1 MNFLKNI
8 SLRVKI
14 TVLSGLIIALVVV
27 GLTFISISNLDRFFV
42 TDFVAT
48 FAIQPDEY
56 QIMQMEDI
64 EDTITA
70 TEVPMAD
77 ASIVMSTVDNQRD
90 KFSRSAMFYMI
101 SLALIGTV
109 AIYFT
114 IGYALRPL
122 NKLSKKMR
130 EIDEKD
136 LADHVE
142 NSTSSV
148 ELYQLTVSFNR
159 MLDKLNRAFEAQ
171 RNFSSA
177 AAHELKTPLAC
188 IATNID
194 VLELDD
200 NPNLEDYKET
210 IEVAKRNTSRLM
222 ELVDDLL
229 EMRGNDQNAQEDE
242 TISLSEIFDEIV
254 EELADDVAEK
264 DIDVNIE
271 CNHDEIFG
279 NRPLLYRAF
288 YNLVENAVKYNQV
301 GGRID
306 ISSHMTLG
314 DKVIVSVEDT
324 GVGIPQNELKHIFE
338 PFYRVDKSRSR
349 SIGGSGVGLSIVE
362 NVIERHNGTVLVR
375 SNEGAGTCFEVVL
388 PVGFFK
394 EKKDD

>member
-1 MNFLKNI
+1 M
-8 SLRVKI
+8 
-14 TVLSGLIIALVVV
+14 A
-27 GLTFISISNLDRFFV
+27 FISWISVRFWASR
-42 TDFVAT
+42 TTLTARAT
-48 FAIQPDEY
+48 
-56 QIMQMEDI
+56 
-64 EDTITA
+64 
-70 TEVPMAD
+70 
-77 ASIVMSTVDNQRD
+77 
-90 KFSRSAMFYMI
+90 
-101 SLALIGTV
+101 
-109 AIYFT
+109 
-114 IGYALRPL
+114 
-122 NKLSKKMR
+122 
-130 EIDEKD
+130 
-136 LADHVE
+136 
-142 NSTSSV
+142 
-148 ELYQLTVSFNR
+148 
-159 MLDKLNRAFEAQ
+159 AQ

-324 GVGIPQNELKHIFE
+324 GVGIPQSELKHIFE

-349 SIGGSGVGLSIVE
+349 RIGGSGVGLSIVE

-375 SNEGAGTCFEVVL
+375 SNEDAGTCFEVVL
-388 PVGFFK
+388 PTGCCK
-394 EKKDD
+394 EEKDT

>member
-200 NPNLEDYKET
+200 NPNVEDYKE
-210 IEVAKRNTSRLM
+210 SRQTKHFQT
-222 ELVDDLL
+222 DGISG
-229 EMRGNDQNAQEDE
+229 RPFGDE
-242 TISLSEIFDEIV
+242 G
-254 EELADDVAEK
+254 K
-264 DIDVNIE
+264 
-271 CNHDEIFG
+271 
-279 NRPLLYRAF
+279 
-288 YNLVENAVKYNQV
+288 
-301 GGRID
+301 
-306 ISSHMTLG
+306 
-314 DKVIVSVEDT
+314 
-324 GVGIPQNELKHIFE
+324 
-338 PFYRVDKSRSR
+338 
-349 SIGGSGVGLSIVE
+349 
-362 NVIERHNGTVLVR
+362 
-375 SNEGAGTCFEVVL
+375 
-388 PVGFFK
+388 
-394 EKKDD
+394 

>member
-56 QIMQMEDI
+56 QIMQTEDI
-64 EDTITA
+64 ENNVTA
-70 TEVPMAD
+70 TKTPMAD

-101 SLALIGTV
+101 SLALVGIM

-114 IGYALRPL
+114 SGYALRPL

-159 MLDKLNRAFEAQ
+159 MLDKLNRAFETQ

-188 IATNID
+188 IATSID
-194 VLELDD
+194 VLEIDD
-200 NPNLEDYKET
+200 NPTVEDYRET
-210 IEVAKRNTSRLM
+210 VEVAKRNTARLM

-229 EMRGNDQNAQEDE
+229 EMRGNEQNALEDE
-242 TISLSEIFDEIV
+242 IISLSEMFSEIV
-254 EELADDVAEK
+254 DELSDDVAEK
-264 DIDVNIE
+264 EIDINLE
-271 CNHDEIFG
+271 CSCDEVFG
-279 NRPLLYRAF
+279 NRSLLYRAF
-288 YNLVENAVKYNQV
+288 YNLVENAVKYNRV
-301 GGRID
+301 GGRIN

-314 DKVIVSVEDT
+314 DKVIISVEDT
-324 GVGIPQNELKHIFE
+324 GLGIPQNELKHIFE

-349 SIGGSGVGLSIVE
+349 SVGGSGVGLSIVE

-375 SNEGAGTCFEVVL
+375 SDEGVGTCFEMVL
-388 PVGFFK
+388 PTRCLK
-394 EKKDD
+394 EKSDA